1 MAFQPAEIEKSEFVR
16 YSSRLAGKVVPLCFH
31 QDRRQMQDFLYELGV
46 SEQLFNYV
54 IMPAL
59 IFIARVGDVSIN
71 TLRIMFMMSG
81 KRNVAPFL
89 GFFEALIWLLAIGQI
104 FQNINNPMSYIAY
117 AAGFGTGTYVGMF
130 FEEKLALGRV
140 LVRIITPISEPKLL
154 EFMKERDYRFT
165 SVGAEGRY
173 GKVNLLFTVM
183 KRENLQEF
191 IAKVKEIDEKAFY
204 TIESV
209 KRVSEDELNVME
221 DRPRFK
227 SRLFS
232 KART

>member
-1 MAFQPAEIEKSEFVR
+1 MQELFQ
-16 YSSRLAGKVVPLCFH
+16 G
-31 QDRRQMQDFLYELGV
+31 LGV
-46 SEQLFNYV
+46 SDQLFNYL

-71 TLRIMFMMSG
+71 TLRIMFMMNG
-81 KRNVAPFL
+81 KRNIAPIL

-117 AAGFGTGTYVGMF
+117 AAGFGTGTYVGMY

-140 LVRIITPISEPKLL
+140 LVRVITPAAQHDLM
-154 EFMKERDYRFT
+154 EFMKERNYRFT
-165 SVGAEGRY
+165 NVGAEGRY

-183 KRENLQEF
+183 KRENLTEF
-191 IAKVKEIDEKAFY
+191 IAKVKSVDEKAFY

-209 KRVSEDELNVME
+209 KRVSEDDLNVME
-221 DRPRFK
+221 DRPRFR
-227 SRLFS
+227 SRFFS

>member
-1 MAFQPAEIEKSEFVR
+1 MQELFQ
-16 YSSRLAGKVVPLCFH
+16 G
-31 QDRRQMQDFLYELGV
+31 LGV
-46 SEQLFNYV
+46 SDQLFNYL

-71 TLRIMFMMSG
+71 TLRIMFMMNG
-81 KRNVAPFL
+81 KRNIAPIL

-117 AAGFGTGTYVGMF
+117 AAGFGTGTYVGMY

-140 LVRIITPISEPKLL
+140 LVRVITPAAQHDLM
-154 EFMKERDYRFT
+154 EFMKERNYRFT
-165 SVGAEGRY
+165 NVGAEGRY

-183 KRENLQEF
+183 KRESLTEF
-191 IAKVKEIDEKAFY
+191 IAKVKSVDEKAFY

-209 KRVSEDELNVME
+209 KRVSEDDLNVME
-221 DRPRFK
+221 DRPRFR
-227 SRLFS
+227 SRFFS

>member
-1 MAFQPAEIEKSEFVR
+1 
-16 YSSRLAGKVVPLCFH
+16 
-31 QDRRQMQDFLYELGV
+31 MQDFLLELGV
-46 SEQLFNYV
+46 SPQLFNYV

-59 IFIARVGDVSIN
+59 IFFARIGDVSIN
-71 TLRIMFMMSG
+71 TLRIMLMMNG
-81 KRNVAPFL
+81 KRNIAPIL
-89 GFFEALIWLLAIGQI
+89 GFFEALIWLMAIGQI
-104 FQNINNPMSYIAY
+104 FQNIDNPLSYIAY
-117 AAGFGTGTYVGMF
+117 AAGFGTGTYVGMY

-140 LVRIITPISEPKLL
+140 LVRVITPKPQVELL
-154 EFMKERDYRFT
+154 DFMKEKNYRFT
-165 SVGAEGRY
+165 NVGAEGRY

-183 KRENLQEF
+183 KRENLKEF
-191 IAKVKEIDEKAFY
+191 VTKVKEVDERAFY

-209 KRVSEDELNVME
+209 KRVSEDDLNVME